1 MLTTVPQQDAGHLDQ
16 PQVVGGLLLV
26 SDASDMRLVVVA
38 LHDFPS
44 GLFIVALI
52 QAQMLRSLLG
62 GFGTLHHHGVERGF
76 EQLEV
81 RYVRSGYHRC
91 QRFSVGSTRRER
103 FTPFFPLSVGLG
115 PIWSPQNEPCPSP
128 RRPPATRSSLHQ
140 APLTP
145 R

>member
-26 SDASDMRLVVVA
+26 AYQDGAALRQPAQRALHYPSSSWITLLSLRVLLLFSDASDMRLVVVA

-62 GFGTLHHHGVERGF
+62 GFGALEHDGVGGGGGGGGGGWGRGGGGGGGGGASGLHEKG
-76 EQLEV
+76 
-81 RYVRSGYHRC
+81 
-91 QRFSVGSTRRER
+91 
-103 FTPFFPLSVGLG
+103 
-115 PIWSPQNEPCPSP
+115 
-128 RRPPATRSSLHQ
+128 
-140 APLTP
+140 
-145 R
+145 